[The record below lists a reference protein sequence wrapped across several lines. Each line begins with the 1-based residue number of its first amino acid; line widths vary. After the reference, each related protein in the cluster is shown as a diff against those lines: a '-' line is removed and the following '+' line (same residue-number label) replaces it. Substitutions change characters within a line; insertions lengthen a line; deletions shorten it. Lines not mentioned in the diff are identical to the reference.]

1 MIANPTMLK
10 KLKVVLQSSPGL
22 KAREIAAQ
30 LDVERPHVNTVL
42 YGNPTVF
49 TVDETYRWYVV
60 SDRVLEVR
68 FPGNGWLTSDGFEQ
82 AVRKA
87 GSPLECSMPAVS
99 FIFGDGGKIMMDALA
114 RLLALSNQLEAIDKS
129 VTLDFSSCKPT
140 ITYLDRAGFFEHLH
154 PSIAVLPKR
163 PVGSKAIEF
172 NGNNEGLVELKKI
185 DQVAHAENIPKLLK
199 NSFVACA
206 GNSYS
211 VPAFTVLSE
220 LLQNVEEHSG
230 AATPGFA
237 GLQFYKKTNHIQTVI
252 SDSGLGIVGTLMPVL
267 SQRYPELATN
277 IATSPLPPKVAL
289 LRAVF
294 SEGRISQKVTDGCGL
309 GLKQSSEVAKKYK
322 AKITVRQED
331 FEFIVVHSP
340 DGTAFSHSQNLVTL
354 AGTHICFDFQLDPKR
369 AI

>member
-1 MIANPTMLK
+1 MLK
-10 KLKVVLQSSPGL
+10 KLKVVLQASPGL

-30 LDVERPHVNTVL
+30 LEVERQHVNTVL

-49 TVDETYRWYVV
+49 SVDETYRWYVV
-60 SDRVLEVR
+60 SAHVLEIR

-82 AVRKA
+82 SVRKA
-87 GSPLECSMPAVS
+87 GSPLECSMSSVS
-99 FIFGDGGKIMMDALA
+99 FIFGDGCKIMMDALA
-114 RLLALSNQLEAIDKS
+114 RLLAFSNQLGAIHKS
-129 VTLDFSSCKPT
+129 VTLDFGSCKPT
-140 ITYLDRAGFFEHLH
+140 LTYLDRSGFFEHLH
-154 PSIAVLPKR
+154 PSVAVIPKR
-163 PVGSKAIEF
+163 PIGSKAVEF
-172 NGNNEGLVELKKI
+172 KGNNEGLVEFKKI
-185 DQVAHAENIPKLLK
+185 DPVATSENIPKLLK

-267 SQRYPELATN
+267 SHRYPELAIK
-277 IATSPLPPKVAL
+277 IAASPLPPKVAL
-289 LRAVF
+289 LQAVF
-294 SEGRISQKVTDGCGL
+294 SEGRISQKATDGCGL
-309 GLKQSSEVAKKYK
+309 GLKQSSEVSKKFK

-331 FEFIVVHSP
+331 FEFVVVHSP
-340 DGTAFSHSQNLVTL
+340 DGTTFSHSQNLVSL

-369 AI
+369 TI